1 MLEYLNTM
9 WAQCVYWRKMAIRKK
24 VYLNK
29 QCLRMGNFGMNI
41 AITNSEMIDYQNFGN
56 KAGVLAL

>member
-1 MLEYLNTM
+1 MEH
-9 WAQCVYWRKMAIRKK
+9 I
-24 VYLNK
+24 
-29 QCLRMGNFGMNI
+29 GMNI